1 VTNEELVRRYAGA
14 NMTGDFDLL
23 DSLRHAEWTAEWPQS
38 GEIIRGTR
46 HARAIMENYPGGAP
60 RYIKQRRLVG
70 SEDRWATSPLGGAF
84 RVAGE
89 GENWWSEWQ
98 MQYPD
103 GRLWSTVML
112 LELRD
117 GKVWR
122 ETQYWAEPFEPPSW
136 RAQWVERLTSD

>member
-1 VTNEELVRRYAGA
+1 VTNEELVRRYATA
-14 NMTGDFDLL
+14 NTTSDFDAL

-38 GEIIRGTR
+38 GEVIRGTR
-46 HARAIMENYPGGAP
+46 NARAIMENYPGGAP
-60 RYIKQRRLVG
+60 RFIKQRRLVG
-70 SEDRWATSPLGGAF
+70 SEDRWATSPLGGAY

-117 GKVWR
+117 GKIWR
-122 ETQYWAEPFEPPSW
+122 ETQYWAEPFESPSW
-136 RAQWVERLTSD
+136 RAQWVDRLTSD